1 MNKIKDKWEN
11 TYFVVASYRDDK
23 HILKEVEEVITQLED
38 DSLQVSTMMGSK
50 FVNEIKEEVQEWETR
65 LGYISDVI
73 DEWLT
78 FQKNWM
84 YLESIFSAED
94 IQQQLKAESKQFT
107 IVNKFWMDH
116 MNKVKQNAK
125 VIGFADSG
133 GLKKKFVENNKKLDE
148 IQKGLSDYLGTKRA
162 AFPRFYFLSDDELIE
177 ILSQTRNVQAVQPH
191 LQKCF
196 DNIKKVEFT
205 REKDS
210 KEIIGMWS
218 GEGEYVAFSQSV
230 FAHGVVETWLSKIE
244 DMMIQSLYDQTR
256 HAQEN
261 YPEDGTQRDK
271 WLFDYAAQ
279 PVLTI
284 DMVQWTAGVT
294 AAIKEIMSGVNAG
307 ALNEFLSFSE
317 LQLDNMIKLVRG
329 KLDKLQRAALGAL
342 IVLDVH
348 AKYVVTDFLI
358 KNRVENINSFDWQQQ
373 LRYYWEELLEDDG
386 D

>member
-1 MNKIKDKWEN
+1 
-11 TYFVVASYRDDK
+11 
-23 HILKEVEEVITQLED
+23 
-38 DSLQVSTMMGSK
+38 
-50 FVNEIKEEVQEWETR
+50 
-65 LGYISDVI
+65 
-73 DEWLT
+73 
-78 FQKNWM
+78 
-84 YLESIFSAED
+84 
-94 IQQQLKAESKQFT
+94 
-107 IVNKFWMDH
+107 

-125 VIGFADSG
+125 VISFADSG

-205 REKDS
+205 QEKDS

-218 GEGEYVAFSQSV
+218 SEGEYVAFSHSV

-244 DMMIQSLYDQTR
+244 EMMIVSLYDQTR

-284 DMVQWTAGVT
+284 DMVQWTSGVT
-294 AAIKEIMSGVNAG
+294 AALKEIMSGVNAG
-307 ALNEFLSFSE
+307 ALQEFLSFSDI
-317 LQLDNMIKLVRG
+317 QLDNMIKLVRG

-358 KNRVENINSFDWQQQ
+358 KNRVENINSFDW
-373 LRYYWEELLEDDG
+373 
-386 D
+386 

>member
-1 MNKIKDKWEN
+1 
-11 TYFVVASYRDDK
+11 
-23 HILKEVEEVITQLED
+23 
-38 DSLQVSTMMGSK
+38 
-50 FVNEIKEEVQEWETR
+50 
-65 LGYISDVI
+65 
-73 DEWLT
+73 
-78 FQKNWM
+78 
-84 YLESIFSAED
+84 
-94 IQQQLKAESKQFT
+94 
-107 IVNKFWMDH
+107 

-205 REKDS
+205 QEKDS
-210 KEIIGMWS
+210 NEIIGMWS
-218 GEGEYVAFSQSV
+218 AENEYVAFSQSV
-230 FAHGVVETWLSKIE
+230 FAHGVVETWLGRIE

-307 ALNEFLSFSE
+307 ALNEFLNFSDI
-317 LQLDNMIKLVRG
+317 QLDNMIKLVRG
-329 KLDKLQRAALGAL
+329 KLDKLQRSALGAL

-358 KNRVENINSFDWQQQ
+358 KNRCESINSFDWQQQ

-386 D
+386 EQLSNHSMDCFVR

>member
-1 MNKIKDKWEN
+1 
-11 TYFVVASYRDDK
+11 
-23 HILKEVEEVITQLED
+23 
-38 DSLQVSTMMGSK
+38 
-50 FVNEIKEEVQEWETR
+50 
-65 LGYISDVI
+65 
-73 DEWLT
+73 
-78 FQKNWM
+78 
-84 YLESIFSAED
+84 
-94 IQQQLKAESKQFT
+94 
-107 IVNKFWMDH
+107 
-116 MNKVKQNAK
+116 
-125 VIGFADSG
+125 
-133 GLKKKFVENNKKLDE
+133 
-148 IQKGLSDYLGTKRA
+148 
-162 AFPRFYFLSDDELIE
+162 
-177 ILSQTRNVQAVQPH
+177 
-191 LQKCF
+191 
-196 DNIKKVEFT
+196 
-205 REKDS
+205 
-210 KEIIGMWS
+210 
-218 GEGEYVAFSQSV
+218 
-230 FAHGVVETWLSKIE
+230 
-244 DMMIQSLYDQTR
+244 MMIQSLYDQTR